1 MKKLLALLVTVAL
14 GLGIGF
20 AVGQSTLISTTL
32 NGNETWV
39 VALGGPGGPSLFT
52 NSAQMRTS
60 QGVSVIAATSG
71 SVQLGNNIADI
82 IFGATVSGA
91 LTVSSPSIPWDGE
104 IFEMINGSGSNNTAT
119 ATFAGFN
126 ASQTVVA
133 GGVAALANQSSA
145 EWRYSQA
152 SATWFRLR

>member
-1 MKKLLALLVTVAL
+1 MKKLLVATILAFCL
-14 GLGIGF
+14 GFGISW
-20 AVGQSTLISTTL
+20 GQQQLISTTL

-39 VALGGPGGPSLFT
+39 MALGGPGGPSLFT

-71 SVQLGNNIADI
+71 SVQLGNNIADV
-82 IFGATVSGA
+82 IFGATISGA

-133 GGVAALANQSSA
+133 GGVATLANQSSA

>member
-1 MKKLLALLVTVAL
+1 MKKLLVATILALAL
-14 GLGIGF
+14 GLGISW
-20 AVGQSTLISTTL
+20 GQGQLISTTL

-39 VALGGPGGPSLFT
+39 MALGGPGGPSLFT

-71 SVQLGNNIADI
+71 SVQLGNNIADV

-119 ATFAGFN
+119 ATFTAAN

-133 GGVAALANQSSA
+133 GGIATLANQSSA

>member
-1 MKKLLALLVTVAL
+1 MKKLLAATVLAFCL
-14 GLGIGF
+14 GLGISW
-20 AVGQSTLISTTL
+20 GQGQLISTTL

-39 VALGGPGGPSLFT
+39 MALGGPGGPSLFT
-52 NSAQMRTS
+52 NSAQMRNS

-71 SVQLGNNIADI
+71 SVQLGNNIGDI

-104 IFEMINGSGSNNTAT
+104 IFEIINGSGSNNTAT
-119 ATFAGFN
+119 VTFTAQN

-133 GGVAALANQSSA
+133 GGVATLANQSSA

>member
-1 MKKLLALLVTVAL
+1 MKKLLLATAIAFCL
-14 GLGIGF
+14 GLGF
-20 AVGQSTLISTTL
+20 AVGQQQLSSTTL
-32 NGNETWV
+32 NGSETWV

-60 QGVSVIAATSG
+60 QGASVIAATSG
-71 SVQLGNNIADI
+71 SIQLGNNIADV
-82 IFGATVSGA
+82 IFGATISGA
-91 LTVSSPSIPWDGE
+91 FTVSSPSIPWDGE
-104 IFEMINGSGSNNTAT
+104 IFEMINGSGSNNSAT

-152 SATWFRLR
+152 STTWFRLR